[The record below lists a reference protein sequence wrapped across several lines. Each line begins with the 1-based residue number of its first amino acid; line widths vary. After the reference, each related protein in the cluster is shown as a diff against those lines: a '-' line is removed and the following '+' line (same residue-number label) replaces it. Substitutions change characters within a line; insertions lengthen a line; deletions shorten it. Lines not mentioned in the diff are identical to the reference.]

1 MAIFTNLIN
10 RVASQV
16 NKAKE
21 AQDMPEDDYMAY
33 EDSDEQIYDCYD
45 DDDEYYFYDSDEY

>member
-10 RVASQV
+10 RVASQI
-16 NKAKE
+16 NKIKE

-33 EDSDEQIYDCYD
+33 EDSDEQIYDYYD
-45 DDDEYYFYDSDEY
+45 NDGQ